1 MYKMKKI
8 MAVFGTKP
16 EAIKM
21 CPLVRELRRRARCAT
36 VVCYTGQHR
45 DMSRDVLETFGVMPD
60 CDLSVMKERQT
71 LFDITGD
78 VLARIRPV
86 LEAEAPDIVLVHGDT
101 TTAFSAALAA
111 FYLGIPIGHIEAG
124 LRTHRLDS
132 PYPEE
137 FNRRTVG
144 TLSTLDFAPTETARR
159 ELIAEGK
166 DPARIFVTG
175 NTSID
180 ALNFTLRKDYS
191 HPLLDWAGSNRLV
204 IVTAHRRESAG
215 EPMRGMLRAIRRV
228 TDEHRDVRVIFP
240 VHPNPDVAAIA
251 GEILGGDPSVRLTA
265 PIGVSD
271 FHNLLSRSYLLLTDS
286 GGIEEEATA
295 LGKPT
300 LVMRDVTERPEGI
313 AAGVLRLVGTDEE
326 GVYGAFSSMLDDS
339 AEYRLAA
346 RASKIYGDG
355 HASERI
361 ADILEGFLL

>member
-1 MYKMKKI
+1 
-8 MAVFGTKP
+8 
-16 EAIKM
+16 
-21 CPLVRELRRRARCAT
+21 
-36 VVCYTGQHR
+36 
-45 DMSRDVLETFGVMPD
+45 
-60 CDLSVMKERQT
+60 
-71 LFDITGD
+71 
-78 VLARIRPV
+78 
-86 LEAEAPDIVLVHGDT
+86 
-101 TTAFSAALAA
+101 
-111 FYLGIPIGHIEAG
+111 
-124 LRTHRLDS
+124 
-132 PYPEE
+132 
-137 FNRRTVG
+137 
-144 TLSTLDFAPTETARR
+144 
-159 ELIAEGK
+159 
-166 DPARIFVTG
+166 
-175 NTSID
+175 
-180 ALNFTLRKDYS
+180 
-191 HPLLDWAGSNRLV
+191 
-204 IVTAHRRESAG
+204 
-215 EPMRGMLRAIRRV
+215 MRGMLRAIRRV

-251 GEILGGDPSVRLTA
+251 GEILGGDPSVCLTA

-271 FHNLLSRSYLLLTDS
+271 FHNLLCRSYLLLTDS

>member
-1 MYKMKKI
+1 M
-8 MAVFGTKP
+8 
-16 EAIKM
+16 
-21 CPLVRELRRRARCAT
+21 
-36 VVCYTGQHR
+36 
-45 DMSRDVLETFGVMPD
+45 
-60 CDLSVMKERQT
+60 
-71 LFDITGD
+71 
-78 VLARIRPV
+78 
-86 LEAEAPDIVLVHGDT
+86 
-101 TTAFSAALAA
+101 
-111 FYLGIPIGHIEAG
+111 
-124 LRTHRLDS
+124 
-132 PYPEE
+132 
-137 FNRRTVG
+137 
-144 TLSTLDFAPTETARR
+144 
-159 ELIAEGK
+159 
-166 DPARIFVTG
+166 TG
-175 NTSID
+175 NTSVD